1 MNANKITV
9 NNLNFFYGQSQALS
23 NINLYIPKNEI
34 TAIIGPSG
42 CGKTTFLR
50 SLNLMYKLYP
60 EQYMTGDILIDK
72 ENILSIDLHNLRKR
86 IGMVFQKPTSFPMSI
101 FDNIAYGIK
110 LHERLSK
117 KELHERV
124 EWALTETGLWDEV
137 KDKLHDSG
145 LSLSGGQ
152 QQRLCIARTIAIKPE
167 VILFDEPTSALDP
180 KSTQKIESLI
190 GQLKNHYTL
199 VIVTHNMQQASRVSD
214 NTAFFYLGQLIE
226 VDKTSTI
233 FANPKN
239 AQTQEYIE
247 GKFS

>member
-239 AQTQEYIE
+239 AQTQEYIQ

>member
-23 NINLYIPKNEI
+23 NINLHIPKNEI

-50 SLNLMYKLYP
+50 TLNLMYKLYP

-72 ENILSIDLHNLRKR
+72 ENILSIDLHHLRKR
-86 IGMVFQKPTSFPMSI
+86 VGMVFQKPTSFPMSI

-117 KELHERV
+117 KDLSERV
-124 EWALTETGLWDEV
+124 EWALAETGLWDEV

-190 GQLKNHYTL
+190 GQLKSHYTL

-226 VDKTSTI
+226 MDKTSTI

-239 AQTQEYIE
+239 EQTQEYIQ

>member
-1 MNANKITV
+1 MNTNKITV
-9 NNLNFFYGQSQALS
+9 KNLNFFYGQSQALFDIHL
-23 NINLYIPKNEI
+23 NITKNEI
-34 TAIIGPSG
+34 TSIIGPSG

-50 SLNLMYKLYP
+50 TLNLMYKLYP
-60 EQYMTGDILIDK
+60 EQHMTGEIQIDK
-72 ENILSIDLHNLRKR
+72 ESIDSIDLHHLRRR

-117 KELHERV
+117 KDLGERV

-137 KDKLHDSG
+137 KDKLQDSG

-190 GQLKNHYTL
+190 QQLKNHYTL

-214 NTAFFYLGQLIE
+214 NTAFFYLGHLIE
-226 VDKTSTI
+226 MDKTPTI
-233 FANPKN
+233 FSSPKH
-239 AQTQEYIE
+239 AQTQEYIH

>member
-23 NINLYIPKNEI
+23 NINLHIPKNEI

-50 SLNLMYKLYP
+50 TLNLMYKLYP

-72 ENILSIDLHNLRKR
+72 ENILSIDLHYLRKR
-86 IGMVFQKPTSFPMSI
+86 VGMVFQKPTSFPMSI

-190 GQLKNHYTL
+190 GQLKSHYTL

-226 VDKTSTI
+226 MDKTSTI

-239 AQTQEYIE
+239 EQTQEYIQ

>member
-1 MNANKITV
+1 MHTNKISV

-23 NINLYIPKNEI
+23 NINLHIPRNEI

-42 CGKTTFLR
+42 CGKTTFIR
-50 SLNLMYKLYP
+50 TLNLMYTLYP
-60 EQYMTGDILIDK
+60 DQYMTGDILIDA
-72 ENILSIDLHNLRKR
+72 ENILSIDLHHLRKR

-101 FDNIAYGIK
+101 FENIAYGIK
-110 LHERLSK
+110 LHERLPK
-117 KELHERV
+117 KALIERV
-124 EWALTETGLWDEV
+124 QWALTETGLWDEV
-137 KDKLHDSG
+137 KDKLEDSG

-190 GQLKNHYTL
+190 KQLKNHYTL

-214 NTAFFYLGQLIE
+214 NTAFFYLGRLIE
-226 VDKTSTI
+226 MDKTSTM
-233 FANPKN
+233 FSNPKN
-239 AQTQEYIE
+239 EKTQEYLH